1 MTAKLPCWWT
11 LEFNFER
18 HTREENIKIKRRH
31 NDCQFYRPRKHEKQE
46 TKILT
51 TLVWIL
57 IRVVTAVVL
66 AVTLPTQG
74 FTESVVALE
83 LILGAVS
90 AH

>member
-1 MTAKLPCWWT
+1 MIVSYTVHANMK
-11 LEFNFER
+11 N
-18 HTREENIKIKRRH
+18 
-31 NDCQFYRPRKHEKQE
+31 

-51 TLVWIL
+51 TLFWIL

>member
-1 MTAKLPCWWT
+1 MTVSFTVHANMKS
-11 LEFNFER
+11 
-18 HTREENIKIKRRH
+18 
-31 NDCQFYRPRKHEKQE
+31 

-51 TLVWIL
+51 TLFWIL

>member
-1 MTAKLPCWWT
+1 MIVSFTVHANMKS
-11 LEFNFER
+11 
-18 HTREENIKIKRRH
+18 
-31 NDCQFYRPRKHEKQE
+31 

-51 TLVWIL
+51 TLFRIL

-66 AVTLPTQG
+66 AVTLPAQG